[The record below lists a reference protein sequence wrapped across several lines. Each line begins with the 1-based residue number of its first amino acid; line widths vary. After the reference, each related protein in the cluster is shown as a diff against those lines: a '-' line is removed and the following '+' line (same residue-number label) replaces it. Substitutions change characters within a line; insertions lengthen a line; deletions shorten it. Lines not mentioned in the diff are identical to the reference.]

1 LRELGQQHRLV
12 ALGTTAGDQVL
23 DELEA
28 VLAPLLVVHRKWT
41 IFCSCVDV
49 GEAGNVRVPTHSGAN
64 AVHDVVPTE
73 R

>member
-1 LRELGQQHRLV
+1 
-12 ALGTTAGDQVL
+12 VL